1 MEQNQGLLEIE
12 DDTSPPTFDT
22 FFAPKEWKDTL
33 ISKNGG
39 WKEFYRSYA
48 THVSN
53 ANIRK
58 DQDGALM
65 FAACQY
71 PSPTPMN
78 HVANNTVHVA
88 MAKRQDDAPTPKTC
102 IKVCSSEDIA
112 ALERDGWAL
121 WKHPRQEWKRL
132 QQLLEDAK
140 LRQIERQ
147 RRLDNN
153 TGRPMEKINYQAP
166 QHDTKNL
173 FKREISLLQG
183 SETKSTWQPG
193 ELLGPSADPGT
204 NPSLSDVFKPA
215 GDFVDKRSATFI
227 GYSHQYFREQTSG
240 LGWGDYD
247 RFQEWQSY
255 GRDIPKEEV
264 KKEYGSTD
272 SAGSLRFVDCDG
284 GGSELVAEVE
294 NDSGSK
300 KPSTLFERMVQR
312 ERRSRLARFHC

>member
-1 MEQNQGLLEIE
+1 MRRQNHGLLETG
-12 DDTSPPTFDT
+12 DGTSPLTFDT
-22 FFAPKEWKDTL
+22 FFAPMEWKDAL
-33 ISKNGG
+33 ISTKGG

-53 ANIRK
+53 ANVRK

-88 MAKRQDDAPTPKTC
+88 MAKRQYDTPQPKTC
-102 IKVCSSEDIA
+102 IKVCGSEDIA
-112 ALERDGWAL
+112 AMERNEWTL

-132 QQLLEDAK
+132 QQLLEDGK
-140 LRQIERQ
+140 LREYERQ

-153 TGRPMEKINYQAP
+153 TGRPMEKINNQAP
-166 QHDTKNL
+166 QNDTKNL

-183 SETKSTWQPG
+183 SETTSTWQPG

-215 GDFVDKRSATFI
+215 DEFVDKRSATFI
-227 GYSHQYFREQTSG
+227 GYAHQYFREQTSG
-240 LGWGDYD
+240 LGWGGYD
-247 RFQEWQSY
+247 RFEEWQSY
-255 GRDIPKEEV
+255 GREIPKDEV

-272 SAGSLRFVDCDG
+272 SASPLKFVD
-284 GGSELVAEVE
+284 
-294 NDSGSK
+294 
-300 KPSTLFERMVQR
+300 
-312 ERRSRLARFHC
+312 

>member
-12 DDTSPPTFDT
+12 DDTSPPIFDT

-53 ANIRK
+53 VNIRK

-88 MAKRQDDAPTPKTC
+88 MAKRQDDAPMPKTC
-102 IKVCSSEDIA
+102 IKVCSSENIA
-112 ALERDGWAL
+112 ALEKDGWTL
-121 WKHPRQEWKRL
+121 WKHPRQEWERL
-132 QQLLEDAK
+132 QQLLEDRK
-140 LRQIERQ
+140 LREFERQ

-166 QHDTKNL
+166 QHDTKNM

-193 ELLGPSADPGT
+193 ELLGPVPTQALILLSATSSSLWATSSTSARQHSLDIHT
-204 NPSLSDVFKPA
+204 NTFANRQAAWDGETTIDSKSGNRTAAIFPRTRS
-215 GDFVDKRSATFI
+215 KRSMAAPTQPVHSDLWTAT
-227 GYSHQYFREQTSG
+227 
-240 LGWGDYD
+240 
-247 RFQEWQSY
+247 
-255 GRDIPKEEV
+255 V
-264 KKEYGSTD
+264 
-272 SAGSLRFVDCDG
+272 
-284 GGSELVAEVE
+284 VAL
-294 NDSGSK
+294 SWW
-300 KPSTLFERMVQR
+300 PR
-312 ERRSRLARFHC
+312 